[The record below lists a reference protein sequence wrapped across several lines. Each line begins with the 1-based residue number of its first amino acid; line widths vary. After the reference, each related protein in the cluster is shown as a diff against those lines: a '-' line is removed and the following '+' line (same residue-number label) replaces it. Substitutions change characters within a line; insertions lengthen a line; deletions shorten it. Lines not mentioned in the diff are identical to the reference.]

1 MNELNNVEERETV
14 LTGSDDRAGN
24 PTLFGRKSV
33 LIGVAA
39 SVGVALANA
48 AMPSSAMAAGTLKS
62 VAASQNA
69 YAPRWVPSTPYALGQ
84 QIISPKNDVVAA
96 NAAHT
101 SSATFTA
108 DEAQWTVSSTFARAG
123 VGTAGVLTPSLIVE
137 TSTGVWPGDAPVRPP
152 GQYPIIFSGASDP
165 ADPTHG
171 IATPA
176 RITGG
181 DIWLKRL

>member
-1 MNELNNVEERETV
+1 MNNVEERETG
-14 LTGSDDRAGN
+14 LAGSDDRAGN
-24 PTLFGRKSV
+24 PNLFGRKSV
-33 LIGVAA
+33 LMGLAA

-48 AMPSSAMAAGTLKS
+48 ALPSSAMAAGTVKPI
-62 VAASQNA
+62 AASPNPNA
-69 YAPRWVPSTPYALGQ
+69 PKWTPSTAYALGQ

-96 NAAHT
+96 NAAHR

-108 DEAQWTVSSTFARAG
+108 DEAKWTLSSTFARAT
-123 VGTAGVLTPSLIVE
+123 VGTAGLLTSSLIVE
-137 TSTGVWPGDAPVRPP
+137 TSTGVWSGDAPDRAP
-152 GQYPIIFSGASDP
+152 GQYPIIFSGTSDP

-181 DIWLKRL
+181 DIWLKKL

>member
-1 MNELNNVEERETV
+1 MNNMEERETG
-14 LTGSDDRAGN
+14 LAGSDDRAGD
-24 PTLFGRKSV
+24 PILFGRKSV
-33 LIGVAA
+33 LMGVAA

-48 AMPSSAMAAGTLKS
+48 TLPSSAMAAGTVKPI
-62 VAASQNA
+62 AASQNP
-69 YAPRWVPSTPYALGQ
+69 YAPKWTPSTAYALGQ

-96 NAAHT
+96 NAAHS

-108 DEAQWTVSSTFARAG
+108 DEAKWTLSSTFARAT
-123 VGTAGVLTPSLIVE
+123 VGTAGLLTSSLIVE
-137 TSTGVWPGDAPVRPP
+137 TSTGVWSGDAPARTP
-152 GQYPIIFSGASDP
+152 GQYPIIFSGTSDP

-181 DIWLKRL
+181 DIWLKKL